1 VSKIQSYSLR
11 AATVIVLRERGRTQR
26 EIGEIV
32 GMTEKGV
39 QRLLA
44 AWRRFDLNADARR
57 RASREI
63 DRLLE
68 SDQTQPL

>member
-1 VSKIQSYSLR
+1 MSKIQSYSLR

-57 RASREI
+57 RAAREI

-68 SDQTQPL
+68 RDQTQPL